1 MNERFILVAIILFF
15 VILVS
20 EYVAYA
26 SFHQAGIIK
35 SAQLEMF
42 LMLIGIILPII
53 FIGSMVYGYKHY
65 SLINS
70 VLNTISSIWLGIVF
84 YVFLASLIAFI
95 LIMLNNYSG
104 LHLPIKL
111 ISNILVFG
119 VFLLMVY
126 GIINASNP
134 KIVQLEIKSE
144 KLTKDWAGKKI
155 ILVSDIHLG
164 FIRKNIFLRNIVEKI
179 EKEKPDVVFIAGDL
193 INGEA
198 FPYKKWL
205 EEFSILK
212 PEYGILYVEGNHE
225 KFSQEYDKFKSEIPD
240 YINNI
245 TDKKIYINNTQI
257 VGLDY
262 LESQTKEQI
271 ENRLTSLSY
280 NKEEPSII
288 LMHDPK
294 DTKYLAEKEVSLSL
308 SGHTHSGQFF
318 PFTLVVN
325 DIYKKYA
332 HGLSYTGKTASI
344 TSSGA
349 GTSII
354 PIRIG
359 TSPEI
364 IVLTIKPLSD

>member
-1 MNERFILVAIILFF
+1 MNERFILVAVILFF
-15 VILVS
+15 VILIS

-35 SAQLEMF
+35 STQLEIL
-42 LMLIGIILPII
+42 LMSIGIILPII
-53 FIGSMVYGYKHY
+53 FMGSMVYGYKNY

-70 VLNTISSIWLGIVF
+70 ILNTISSIWLGIIF
-84 YVFLASLIAFI
+84 YIFAASLLVFLS
-95 LIMLNNYSG
+95 IMLNNYYD

-111 ISNILVFG
+111 ISNSLVLIVLFLITYG
-119 VFLLMVY
+119 V
-126 GIINASNP
+126 INASSP
-134 KIVQLEIKSE
+134 KVVRLEIKSE
-144 KLTKDWAGKKI
+144 KLSTNWNGKKI
-155 ILVSDIHLG
+155 VLISDIHLG
-164 FIRKNIFLRNIVEKI
+164 FIRKDVFLKKIVEKI
-179 EKEKPDVVFIAGDL
+179 EKEKPDIVFIAGDL

-205 EEFSILK
+205 EEFSVLK

-225 KFSQEYDKFKSEIPD
+225 KYNQEYEKFKSEIPD

-245 TDKKIYINNTQI
+245 TDKKIHINNTQI
-257 VGLDY
+257 IGLDY
-262 LESQTKEQI
+262 RENQTKEQI
-271 ENRLTSLSY
+271 ENILTTLSY

-288 LMHDPK
+288 IMHDPK
-294 DTKYLAEKEVSLSL
+294 DTIYLCQNEISLSL
-308 SGHTHSGQFF
+308 SGHTHKGQFF
-318 PFTLVVN
+318 PFTLIVN

-332 HGLSYTGKTASI
+332 HGLSYTNKTASI

-359 TSPEI
+359 TRPEI
-364 IVLTIKPLSD
+364 VTITINP